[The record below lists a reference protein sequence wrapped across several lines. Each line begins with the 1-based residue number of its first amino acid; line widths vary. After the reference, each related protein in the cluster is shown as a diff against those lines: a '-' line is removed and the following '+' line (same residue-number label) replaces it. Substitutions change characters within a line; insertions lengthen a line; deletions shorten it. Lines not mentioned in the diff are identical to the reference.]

1 MRRIRRLS
9 VMLFVLA
16 VLCFAAMECYTRFFV
31 DQSGPVITMDRD
43 SITVPADA
51 DEAQL
56 LQGISAMDKTD
67 GDVTDGI
74 VLEGLGNFIDG
85 NTRKMTVAAV
95 DSNGHVTKASREVV
109 YESYEA
115 PKFALKQPLKFAVG
129 VTDILENLKASDVLD
144 GNIKDQ
150 IKISSKYSLKVDE
163 PGDYPMLF
171 TVTNSAGDVSKL
183 KATVTIY
190 TAADLQYLPDIR
202 LSEYLVY
209 TSGERITPRDYIKA
223 LVLNDVKYR
232 REGDVLRASDGTEI
246 PLSDISIENAV
257 NYRKNGC
264 YEIVY
269 RYGTKETGKGETRLI
284 VVVRK

>member
-1 MRRIRRLS
+1 MGKIRRFS
-9 VMLFVLA
+9 VVLFVVA
-16 VLCFAAMECYTRFFV
+16 VICFAAIECYDRFFV
-31 DQSGPVITMDRD
+31 DQSGPVITMDSK

-56 LQGISAMDKTD
+56 LKGITATDKTD

-74 VLEGLGNFIDG
+74 VLEGMGNFIDG

-95 DSNGHVTKASREVV
+95 DSDGHVTKASREVI
-109 YESYEA
+109 YEKYEA
-115 PKFALKQPLKFAVG
+115 PKFRLKKSLKFAVG
-129 VTDILENLKASDVLD
+129 VTDILENLRASDVLD
-144 GNIKDQ
+144 GSLTDQ

-183 KATVTIY
+183 KATVTIC
-190 TAADLQYLPDIR
+190 TAADMQYLPDVR
-202 LSEYLVY
+202 LTEYLVY
-209 TSGERITPRDYIKA
+209 TDGQQLAPREYIKS
-223 LVLNDVKYR
+223 LVINDVKYQ
-232 REGDVLRASDGTEI
+232 REGDLLAASDGTTI
-246 PLSDISIENAV
+246 PVSDISIDSNV
-257 NYRKNGC
+257 NYHKNGC
-264 YEIVY
+264 YEITY